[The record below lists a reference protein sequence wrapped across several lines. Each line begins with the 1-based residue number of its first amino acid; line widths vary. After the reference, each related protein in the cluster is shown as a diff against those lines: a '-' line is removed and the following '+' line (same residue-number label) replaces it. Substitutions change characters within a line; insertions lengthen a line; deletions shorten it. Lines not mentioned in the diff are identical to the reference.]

1 MNKTDIL
8 DAMATFANQRPG
20 LNFADYGDATLY
32 RRDYNKHC
40 ARPLHDFRA
49 MLSAIRWRD
58 SLDADALSQAI
69 RETNRLD
76 ILDDGSFEYTP
87 GQMGATEYRHAAC
100 IALSRALWNY
110 WRGDALDAGR
120 KPREYITRNAR
131 AEFGRGIADR
141 YFD

>member
-8 DAMATFANQRPG
+8 DALATFANQRPG

-32 RRDYNKHC
+32 RQDYNQNC
-40 ARPLHDFRA
+40 ARPLQDFRA
-49 MLSAIRWRD
+49 MLSAVRWRD
-58 SLDADALSQAI
+58 SLNTNALLLAI
-69 RETNRLD
+69 EQTNRLSL
-76 ILDDGSFEYTP
+76 LDNGEFEYTP

>member
-8 DAMATFANQRPG
+8 DALTAFVEQRPG
-20 LNFADYGDATLY
+20 LIFGDYGDVSLY
-32 RRDYNKHC
+32 RQDYNQNC
-40 ARPLHDFRA
+40 ARPLQDFRA
-49 MLSAIRWRD
+49 MLSAVRWRD
-58 SLDADALSQAI
+58 SLNTNALLLAI
-69 RETNRLD
+69 EQTNRLSL
-76 ILDDGSFEYTP
+76 LDNGEFEYTP

-110 WRGDALDAGR
+110 WRDDAPAGR
-120 KPREYITRNAR
+120 TPREHITRNAR

>member
-8 DAMATFANQRPG
+8 DSLTDFANQRPG

-58 SLDADALSQAI
+58 SLDAGIGCRRDRRYIGSDYYRRGYLAGAMDSDVV
-69 RETNRLD
+69 NLD
-76 ILDDGSFEYTP
+76 
-87 GQMGATEYRHAAC
+87 
-100 IALSRALWNY
+100 N
-110 WRGDALDAGR
+110 
-120 KPREYITRNAR
+120 N
-131 AEFGRGIADR
+131 
-141 YFD
+141 